1 MDRAAREGRCSVSQ
15 IMPNPVAPPI
25 DTEALE
31 QDARATAVA
40 QRIIARRDPL
50 RTQARHDPFLRLLL
64 AEAYLEGLADGSR
77 ERGQ

>member
-1 MDRAAREGRCSVSQ
+1 VSQ

-50 RTQARHDPFLRLLL
+50 RAEARHDPFLRLLL
-64 AEAYLEGLADGSR
+64 VEAYRAGLADAKR
-77 ERGQ
+77 A